1 MTYRKSFLYS
11 ADNGLLEK
19 HNNEGGA
26 TMASSGVESQSQERK
41 SLELLKK
48 EAESLRE
55 ELKKERQRH
64 ADTTCELRCQL
75 MVT

>member
-1 MTYRKSFLYS
+1 MTYRKSFLFS
-11 ADNGLLEK
+11 ADNGLMDDSSHK
-19 HNNEGGA
+19 GGA
-26 TMASSGVESQSQERK
+26 TMAASAVEPEQK

-64 ADTTCELRCQL
+64 ADTTCELRC
-75 MVT
+75 